1 MNANVISIIMFL
13 VSTISSLIVVWLL
26 PAGTELPIH
35 WNAQGQPDNWASAL
49 EALMLPP
56 LIMLFTIGIRFL
68 LKFIEPRQTNLQQS
82 QAAINVIILSIVTIF
97 FVLEV
102 GYLLLAFEY
111 DISITQ
117 LLIFA
122 ISLSFAL
129 MGNFF
134 GKIRSN
140 YFVGIRTAWTLS
152 SDRVWQKTHR
162 LAGKLCVI
170 SGLICSV
177 AIWFVEPRQSTY
189 LVLFILVPS
198 LLLPAL
204 YSWWYWRQE
213 QVAQHNDMIK

>member
-1 MNANVISIIMFL
+1 MNANVISIILFL
-13 VSTISSLIVVWLL
+13 VSTIASLIVVWLL

-56 LIMLFTIGIRFL
+56 LIMLFTIGIRFV
-68 LKFIEPRQTNLQQS
+68 LKFIEPRQTHLQQS
-82 QAAINVIILSIVTIF
+82 QAAINAIILSIVSIF

-102 GYLLLAFEY
+102 GFLLLAFEF

-122 ISLSFAL
+122 ISLSFVL

-140 YFVGIRTAWTLS
+140 FFVGIRTAWTLS

-162 LAGKLCVI
+162 LAGRLCVI
-170 SGLICSV
+170 AGLICSV
-177 AIWFVEPRQSTY
+177 VIWFVEPRQSTY

-204 YSWWYWRQE
+204 YSWWYWKQE
-213 QVAQHNDMIK
+213 QVTQENDLIK